1 LLFYVSN
8 QFIFHSRNSFV
19 SIQENDYQWQFCCSP
34 PPLLEAYSLND
45 NLEAQARAI
54 FDSTVSKF
62 SNNQAI
68 GTFGKVLTGK
78 TPPTSNLEY
87 YGNDIPFIKTPDM
100 HGNIFVTTSECYLSV
115 DGANSQ
121 ANKYIPSN
129 TVIVACIGANAGEVA
144 ITSYE
149 AQTNQ
154 QINSVVTSYPCFL
167 YFSIRSHTEELR
179 ALGDGSSTMIN
190 INKTSFENYEIPS
203 STPDELTSLEESL
216 AKIFNLILANTKEID
231 TLSQMKELIVST
243 LSR

>member
-1 LLFYVSN
+1 MTLLISSFLLFL
-8 QFIFHSRNSFV
+8 IFCITNPV
-19 SIQENDYQWQFCCSP
+19 
-34 PPLLEAYSLND
+34 ND

-62 SNNQAI
+62 SNSQAI
-68 GTFGKVLTGK
+68 GSFGKVLTGK
-78 TPPTSNLEY
+78 TPPTSNLAY

-100 HGNIFVTTSECYLSV
+100 HGSIFVTTSECYLSV

-121 ANKYIPSN
+121 ANKYIPPN

-154 QINSVVTSYPCFL
+154 QINSVITSYPCFL

-190 INKTSFENYEIPS
+190 INKTSFENYKISS
-203 STPDELTSLEESL
+203 STPDELIPLEESL
-216 AKIFNLILANTKEID
+216 ATIFNLILANTKEID

-243 LSR
+243 LSL